1 MFIGTQ
7 LVHEISKGTTYK
19 KLRNTKEQQKNK
31 RNLIYLIFKK
41 YLTIVSPSIQR
52 GNRMSN
58 TNQKK
63 KKKKY
68 KIQKIMEHFGA
79 SKVVIYVNVNTI
91 HIEQ

>member
-1 MFIGTQ
+1 MFIGTR
-7 LVHEISKGTTYK
+7 LVYEISKGTTYK

-41 YLTIVSPSIQR
+41 YLTIVSHSIQR

-63 KKKKY
+63 KKNTKY
-68 KIQKIMEHFGA
+68 KKLW
-79 SKVVIYVNVNTI
+79 NVLG
-91 HIEQ
+91 QAKFLYM

>member
-1 MFIGTQ
+1 MRFRKVQ
-7 LVHEISKGTTYK
+7 RK
-19 KLRNTKEQQKNK
+19 KNLRNTKEQQKNK

-58 TNQKK
+58 TK

>member
-1 MFIGTQ
+1 MRFRKVQ
-7 LVHEISKGTTYK
+7 RK
-19 KLRNTKEQQKNK
+19 KNLRNTKEQQKNK

-41 YLTIVSPSIQR
+41 YLTIVSHSIQR

-63 KKKKY
+63 KKKY
-68 KIQKIMEHFGA
+68 KIQKIMERFGA